1 VVTDAWKGALDGH
14 STSIHA
20 ALKVV
25 AGGLL
30 VRTKNV
36 LGDLEKTRK
45 KLRKELEICRR
56 RGINGENIAR
66 EEILRYRLEKVEKQI
81 DIYWRQRAH
90 VRWLEK
96 GDRNTS
102 FFHAACSERRRSN
115 RIGKLKKDD
124 GRWVEEEEERRFITN
139 YFYNI
144 FRSNGAAD
152 TQQLTQAV
160 ECKVTNEM
168 NDALIQEYNADEVK
182 NALESI
188 GDMKAPGPDGMPS
201 IFYKRFWEVVGEKV
215 TEEVLQVLNG
225 GEFPWGGMR
234 QLLC

>member
-66 EEILRYRLEKVEKQI
+66 EEILRYRLEKVEKKSTFI
-81 DIYWRQRAH
+81 GDSVPMLDGWRREIVTHLFSMRHAQR
-90 VRWLEK
+90 
-96 GDRNTS
+96 G
-102 FFHAACSERRRSN
+102 
-115 RIGKLKKDD
+115 G
-124 GRWVEEEEERRFITN
+124 
-139 YFYNI
+139 
-144 FRSNGAAD
+144 
-152 TQQLTQAV
+152 
-160 ECKVTNEM
+160 
-168 NDALIQEYNADEVK
+168 EVIE
-182 NALESI
+182 LES
-188 GDMKAPGPDGMPS
+188 
-201 IFYKRFWEVVGEKV
+201 
-215 TEEVLQVLNG
+215 
-225 GEFPWGGMR
+225 
-234 QLLC
+234 

>member
-1 VVTDAWKGALDGH
+1 
-14 STSIHA
+14 
-20 ALKVV
+20 
-25 AGGLL
+25 
-30 VRTKNV
+30 
-36 LGDLEKTRK
+36 
-45 KLRKELEICRR
+45 
-56 RGINGENIAR
+56 
-66 EEILRYRLEKVEKQI
+66 
-81 DIYWRQRAH
+81 
-90 VRWLEK
+90 
-96 GDRNTS
+96 
-102 FFHAACSERRRSN
+102 
-115 RIGKLKKDD
+115 
-124 GRWVEEEEERRFITN
+124 VEEEEERRFITN

-182 NALESI
+182 NALDSI